1 MSLKFAV
8 LGLLDQRPHYGY
20 EIKQRFESSLGDI
33 WSISY
38 GQLYPTLR
46 RLLESGHIS
55 KRVEPG
61 KKAAEKNVYSI
72 TGKGHEFFQSWLE
85 DSPSD
90 GQYKVSVKDEF
101 TLLFFFFDT
110 LRPDRVLDILHK
122 QLDRIGRQRSN
133 YEKAF
138 QDSKGNL
145 DIYLRSII
153 RKGVIHLDAERQWL
167 TEVIDSLRRRAEENT
182 RPDS

>member
-1 MSLKFAV
+1 MALKFAV

-20 EIKQRFESSLGDI
+20 EIKQRFENSLGDI

-61 KKAAEKNVYSI
+61 QKAAEKNVYSI
-72 TGKGHEFFQSWLE
+72 THTGHEIFQSWLE
-85 DSPSD
+85 DSPKD

-101 TLLFFFFDT
+101 TLLFFFFNT
-110 LRPDRVLDILHK
+110 LSTNRVLDILSK
-122 QLDRIGRQRSN
+122 QLNRIGEQRSS

-138 QDSKGNL
+138 LDSEGNL

-153 RKGVIHLDAERQWL
+153 RKGVIHLEAERQWL
-167 TEVIDSLRRRAEENT
+167 TEVIDTLSSN
-182 RPDS
+182 PD